1 MAAADATDDGGI
13 LKGLFELKEGG
24 GDNKIKNQTQKERK
38 RGLREG
44 GKEIVVKYWSK
55 NGISKLLMRVK

>member
-13 LKGLFELKEGG
+13 LKGLFELKGEKN
-24 GDNKIKNQTQKERK
+24 NKIKKQTQKEREGGRK
-38 RGLREG
+38 RGE
-44 GKEIVVKYWSK
+44 EIVVKYWSK